1 MPTLTINYIIK
12 TNLQIKNTT
21 LIIEISPQRQ
31 VNLIEIAQDT
41 KIYTDIDTIII
52 TTNAETVTNTPDN
65 RQIRLTCTQNNIIIN
80 IKRQNPQKDAT
91 QNDLSIL
98 DTRQIIKQNNITYI
112 VIPRIPTIT
121 IQTWP
126 EYQHLIKQFK
136 IAYMNNKVIILD
148 TRT

>member
-1 MPTLTINYIIK
+1 M
-12 TNLQIKNTT
+12 
-21 LIIEISPQRQ
+21 
-31 VNLIEIAQDT
+31 
-41 KIYTDIDTIII
+41 
-52 TTNAETVTNTPDN
+52 
-65 RQIRLTCTQNNIIIN
+65 N

-91 QNDLSIL
+91 QNELSIL

-112 VIPRIPTIT
+112 VIPRIPAIT